1 MRLVT
6 SCVRLAC
13 DVELL
18 SNNRE
23 PGSLDQGELQ
33 KHRGLSPVGKP
44 GDGERHVRVL
54 KSLVE
59 SAWIYP
65 SDHS

>member
-18 SNNRE
+18 SNNRRLFLNV
-23 PGSLDQGELQ
+23 SQITLGE
-33 KHRGLSPVGKP
+33 
-44 GDGERHVRVL
+44 
-54 KSLVE
+54 E
-59 SAWIYP
+59 SATNEN
-65 SDHS
+65 

>member
-18 SNNRE
+18 SNNRQPRNYTGVINE
-23 PGSLDQGELQ
+23 IAITCGVISQ
-33 KHRGLSPVGKP
+33 
-44 GDGERHVRVL
+44 
-54 KSLVE
+54 
-59 SAWIYP
+59 
-65 SDHS
+65 